1 MIGKHQSTPSDYRI
15 SSLAKYTVLMTALMW
30 LVGLLGFVTN
40 LPPPTP
46 VIEAPTNGVVV
57 LTGGVERIDGGLRLL
72 NEYPNG
78 RLLISGVDPRID
90 RETLRATLSHGQDAF
105 DCCVDLGRTA
115 ADTWGNAQEIALWAE
130 ERGYYSLTVVTA
142 NYHMPRSLLEI
153 QRAAPH
159 LSLVA
164 YPVISSNVPVE
175 GWWWHP
181 RTAVLIATGYTKFLL
196 SFVTSSTPRS
206 G

>member
-90 RETLRATLSHGQDAF
+90 RATLRATLSHGQDAF

-181 RTAVLIATGYTKFLL
+181 RTAVLIATEYTKFLL